1 MKPNTEEK
9 NSPETSDRVS
19 AKQVELARQWLRL
32 YATKSAEPHER
43 STYWFKHRV
52 EDWRAMLGTNEY
64 ISTESFNHAALE
76 EGYTLKLT
84 GDGVPNARIHAE
96 IRDEWRWELW
106 FEQNPEYANKPD
118 DGELCEVME
127 KLLRLA
133 KPTKGRTECPE
144 LAAHKLQVELGHL
157 YRALRDQSAFGLL
170 WDADADRRMRG
181 SISPRI
187 KARVALERSNTAF
200 GPQI

>member
-1 MKPNTEEK
+1 MKLNTEEK
-9 NSPETSDRVS
+9 NSPKTSDRVS

-32 YATKSAEPHER
+32 YAKKSAKPHER

-64 ISTESFNHAALE
+64 ISTESFNQAALE

-84 GDGVPNARIHAE
+84 GDGVPNARIHAK
-96 IRDEWRWELW
+96 ISDEWRWELW

-118 DGELCEVME
+118 AGELSEVME

-133 KPTKGRTECPE
+133 RPTKRRCECAE
-144 LAAHKLQVELGHL
+144 LAARKLRSEPGHL
-157 YRALRDQSAFGLL
+157 YHALREQSVFGLL
-170 WDADADRRMRG
+170 WDADADRRKRG
-181 SISPRI
+181 CENPRI
-187 KARVALERSNTAF
+187 KARVAFA
-200 GPQI
+200 